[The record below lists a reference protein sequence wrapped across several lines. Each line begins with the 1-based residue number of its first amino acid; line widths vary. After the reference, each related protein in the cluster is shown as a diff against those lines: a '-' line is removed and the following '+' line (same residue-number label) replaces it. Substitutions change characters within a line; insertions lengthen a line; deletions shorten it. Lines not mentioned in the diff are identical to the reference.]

1 MKQNSFK
8 SILTILITLLLVLL
22 SNSYHGTGKNW
33 ISKFSSQ
40 NETTTITPIKGQ
52 RSLAGGEGGGID
64 GSGGNTIFST
74 KEDISQALNKA
85 KVDLPALVD
94 ELYKEKTYNTLFDEK
109 ARLFID
115 RFYPHTQIAVYAGEI
130 LANVKIN
137 LQDVPCVS
145 REGQR
150 AGSASG
156 NLQNGEI
163 CLSTEKLKM
172 IPADSLSEEITA
184 LMFHELSH
192 LVGFNE
198 EDALN
203 LQKFVLDKYLSKK
216 ALFSNPSILYGD
228 ITCRSEQERISARV
242 LLNSL
247 GQHILVSDLSIGEK
261 IIKLNEV
268 KKFILDDSTLF
279 IQASGLEIRA
289 TIPTTARN
297 NQIGLREGTLSIN
310 GKTQKIGCSVPET
323 ADLN

>member
-22 SNSYHGTGKNW
+22 SNSYHGSGKNW
-33 ISKFSSQ
+33 NNRFSSQ
-40 NETTTITPIKGQ
+40 NETAIKGT
-52 RSLAGGEGGGID
+52 RHLAGGEGGGID
-64 GSGGNTIFST
+64 GSGGNTLFST
-74 KEDISQALNKA
+74 KEDIFQALAKA
-85 KVDLPALVD
+85 KVDLPALLD
-94 ELYKEKTYNTLFDEK
+94 DLNKEKTYNTLFDEK

-115 RFYPHTQIAVYAGEI
+115 LFYKQTPAVVYADEI

-137 LQDVPCVS
+137 LQDMPCAS

-150 AGSASG
+150 AGSALG

-172 IPADSLSEEITA
+172 IPTDSLSDEMTA
-184 LMFHELSH
+184 LLFHELSH

-198 EDALN
+198 EDALS

-216 ALFSNPSILYGD
+216 ALFSNPAIVYDD
-228 ITCRSEQERISARV
+228 ITCRNEQERISARV

-247 GQHILVSDLSIGEK
+247 GQHTLVSDLSVGEK

-279 IQASGLEIRA
+279 IQASGLEIKA
-289 TIPTTARN
+289 TIPTTDRN